1 MHYLR
6 HFSKRSA
13 TELGRKKS
21 GKIEISQNGGFMARI
36 SLYTSVILVLVCGI
50 VPASAQQPPDQP
62 NEIRCA
68 GGGTTCKTSFFP
80 VFSSNG
86 GSATVKDSIIKQSGA
101 SIAIAGSAIVTSSAS
116 SPAFVGNSSGSNAV
130 SDGVDGVTGSG
141 SASGVAGINNAGGVG
156 VYGTGGTGLF
166 GTGSGLGA
174 YGQSS
179 GIGVFGQHGSES
191 GTGQSLTGILSGAWG
206 DGGADANYGVVG
218 STDNKTGG
226 LFYNNGGNYYTVFG
240 FNSATGGTGYPWAAI
255 NADGAGCNVD
265 PLGDLSCTGSK
276 NAVVPINSGKQK
288 VALSAIESPKNWF
301 EDFGSEQLRG
311 GVATVRLDP
320 KFTQTINTKLE
331 YHVFLTPKGDCK
343 GLYVHQETP
352 TSFEVR
358 ELGGGNSSVRF
369 DYRITALRKNYEK
382 VRFAD
387 HSREF
392 SPDRTGRV
400 FATNQ

>member
-1 MHYLR
+1 MC
-6 HFSKRSA
+6 A
-13 TELGRKKS
+13 TSQRNWKKTE
-21 GKIEISQNGGFMARI
+21 KNEISKKGEFMARI
-36 SLYTSVILVLVCGI
+36 SVCVCVILLLVCC
-50 VPASAQQPPDQP
+50 VPALAQQPADQA
-62 NEIRCA
+62 NEIRCS
-68 GGGTTCKTSFFP
+68 GGGSTCKTGFIP
-80 VFSSNG
+80 AFSSNG
-86 GSATVKDSIIKQSGA
+86 GSASVKDSIIKQSGA
-101 SIAIAGSAIVTSSAS
+101 SIAITGSATVSSSAS
-116 SPAFVGNSSGSNAV
+116 SPALVGQSSGTNAV

-166 GTGSGLGA
+166 GTGSGFGV

-179 GIGVFGQHGSES
+179 GDGAFGQHGSKS
-191 GTGQSLTGILSGAWG
+191 SVGQNLNALAGGWG
-206 DGGADANYGVVG
+206 DGGTDGNRGVIG
-218 STDNKTGG
+218 TTDNGGAG
-226 LFYNNGGNYYTVFG
+226 LFQNNGGSFYTNFAYN
-240 FNSATGGTGYPWAAI
+240 FATGGTGFPWAAF
-255 NADGAGCNVD
+255 NGDGKGCNID
-265 PLGDLSCTGSK
+265 PAGNIRCTGTK
-276 NAVVPINSGKQK
+276 NAVVPINGGKQK

-301 EDFGSEQLRG
+301 EDFGSANLSG
-311 GVATVRLDP
+311 GLAVVRLDSM
-320 KFTQTINTKLE
+320 FLQTVNTGVE

-343 GLYVHQETP
+343 GLYVHQESP

-400 FATNQ
+400 FAKK

>member
-1 MHYLR
+1 MKFAQCLL
-6 HFSKRSA
+6 FDFLKVSLFCALMSMSSMNAQQPASTPSSSA
-13 TELGRKKS
+13 
-21 GKIEISQNGGFMARI
+21 
-36 SLYTSVILVLVCGI
+36 
-50 VPASAQQPPDQP
+50 ASAQQPADQP

-86 GSATVKDSIIKQSGA
+86 GSASVKDSIIKQSGA
-101 SIAIAGSAIVTSSAS
+101 SIAIAGSATVASSAS
-116 SPAFVGNSSGSNAV
+116 SPALVGKSSGGNAV

-166 GTGSGLGA
+166 GTGSALGV
-174 YGQSS
+174 YSQSS
-179 GIGVFGQHGSES
+179 AIGAFGQHGSVS
-191 GTGQSLTGILSGAWG
+191 GVGQSLTGNFAGAWG
-206 DGGADANYGVVG
+206 DGGNDSNYAVIGT
-218 STDNKTGG
+218 TDNGAAG
-226 LFYNNGGNYYTVFG
+226 LFENNGGSFYTNFA
-240 FNSATGGTGYPWAAI
+240 FNNATGGVGFPWAAF
-255 NADGAGCNVD
+255 NADGAGCNIN
-265 PLGDLSCTGSK
+265 PTGDLTCTGSK

-301 EDFGSEQLRG
+301 EDFGSTNLSG
-311 GVATVRLDP
+311 GLAVVRLDSM
-320 KFTQTINTKLE
+320 FTQTVNTKLE

-343 GLYVHQETP
+343 GLYIHQQTP

-392 SPDRTGRV
+392 SPERTGRV
-400 FATNQ
+400 FAKK